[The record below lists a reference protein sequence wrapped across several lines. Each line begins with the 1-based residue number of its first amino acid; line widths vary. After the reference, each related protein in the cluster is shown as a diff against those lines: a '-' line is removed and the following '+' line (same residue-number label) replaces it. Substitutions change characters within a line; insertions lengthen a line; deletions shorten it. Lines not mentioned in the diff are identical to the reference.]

1 MPKKTIKILGAGL
14 SGLTAGINLAKAGYT
29 VEIYEKRAD
38 SGARFHGD
46 LQGLENWSEKV
57 DVLDD
62 LRTMN
67 IDVSFDYT
75 PFSEFFGIDGGKT
88 RPFKFYEAIFYVVKR
103 GSMEGS
109 IDQSLKNQTLKLGV
123 KIKYNQTVSP
133 TDVDIVA
140 TGPITKAVVGA
151 AKGIVFE
158 TTHLDIAIGIADTSV
173 ANGGYAY
180 LLITK
185 GYGCLFSAVCGDL
198 SNINDCFDETKKI
211 ITKTLSLDIKNPR
224 NVGGVACFATHNK
237 YREGEKLFVG
247 EAAGLQ
253 DLLFGFGMR
262 HAIKS
267 GYIAA
272 QSIIK
277 NQNYEKNIEKYFF
290 KKRRAGIVN
299 RYLWE
304 KTLNSRTYFFLFHNL
319 LSKKFLFSFYNFN
332 LIQRMLYP
340 LALKYVKNTHS
351 LQDLQLKNS

>member
-14 SGLTAGINLAKAGYT
+14 SGLTAGINLAKAGYI
-29 VEIYEKRAD
+29 VKIYEKRSD

-62 LRTMN
+62 LRKIN
-67 IDVSFDYT
+67 IDVSFDHT
-75 PFSEFFGIDGGKT
+75 PFNEFFGIDNGNK
-88 RPFKFYEAIFYVVKR
+88 RPFKFDQAIFYVVKR

-109 IDQSLKNQTLKLGV
+109 IDQSLKNQALKFGV
-123 KIKYNQTVSP
+123 KIKYNQTISP
-133 TDVDIVA
+133 SDVDIVA

-158 TTHLDIAIGIADTSV
+158 TTHPDIAIGIADTSV

-180 LLITK
+180 LLVTK
-185 GYGCLFSAVCGDL
+185 GYGCLCSAVCGDL
-198 SNINDCFDETKKI
+198 GNINDCFTETKKI
-211 ITKTLSLDIKNPR
+211 ITKTLSLDIKNPQ
-224 NVGGVACFATHNK
+224 NVGGIMCFSIKNK
-237 YREGEKLFVG
+237 YKDDKSLFVG

-272 QSIIK
+272 QSIIN
-277 NQNYEKNIEKYFF
+277 NQNYEENVEKYFAN
-290 KKRRAGIVN
+290 KRKAGIVN

-304 KTLNSRTYFFLFHNL
+304 KTLKSRTYFFLFRRL
-319 LSKKFLFSFYNFN
+319 LSKKQLHSFYNFN
-332 LIQRMLYP
+332 LIQRILYP
-340 LALKYVKNTHS
+340 FALRQTKKKHAFAN
-351 LQDLQLKNS
+351 L